1 MKQREIIQLLAR
13 YLILIIL
20 SIGNL
25 YLFYAVFTPLTV
37 YPVSWILNIFYNAF
51 IMNETMINL
60 NGIIISIIPAC
71 VAGAAYY
78 LLLVLN
84 MTTPMKINKR
94 IKSILFLFLSF
105 LALNILRMIIFSTL
119 YLNGFEYFNLAHKT
133 VWYAGSTIILA
144 GIWFV
149 NVWIFNINKIP
160 VYTDINEI
168 VKSIR

>member
-1 MKQREIIQLLAR
+1 MKQKDIFYLTLR

-20 SIGNL
+20 SAGNL

-51 IMNETMINL
+51 LLNETTINL

-78 LLLVLN
+78 LLLILN
-84 MTTPMKINKR
+84 MTTPMIINKR
-94 IKSILFLFLSF
+94 IKSILFLFASF
-105 LALNILRMIIFSTL
+105 LVLNILRMIIFSAL
-119 YLNGFEYFNLAHKT
+119 YLNGFEYFNLAHKA
-133 VWYAGSTIILA
+133 VWYVGSTIILA

-149 NVWIFNINKIP
+149 NVWIFNIKKIP
-160 VYTDINEI
+160 VYTDIAEI